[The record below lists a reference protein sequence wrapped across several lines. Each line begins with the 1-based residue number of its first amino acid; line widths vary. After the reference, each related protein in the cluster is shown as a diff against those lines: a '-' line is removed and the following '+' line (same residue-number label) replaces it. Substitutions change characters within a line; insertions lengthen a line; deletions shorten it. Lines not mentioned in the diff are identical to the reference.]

1 MFLKPAEII
10 LPVAV
15 IADTAFHCQRVV
27 PSFET
32 NFLISPTILLLPLPI
47 AATMIL
53 VRADLLPEKLQPVAA
68 VLLLLSWQLHS
79 VRSPLIIAKR
89 NEPPLLHLLPPATA
103 AFFL

>member
-1 MFLKPAEII
+1 
-10 LPVAV
+10 
-15 IADTAFHCQRVV
+15 
-27 PSFET
+27 
-32 NFLISPTILLLPLPI
+32 
-47 AATMIL
+47 MIL

-89 NEPPLLHLLPPATA
+89 NELPLLHLLLLVTA